1 MKRRYKMFWGC
12 VIPAQMP
19 FIEKATRDV
28 LDHFGVLYSDLEGTT
43 CCPEKLIV
51 ADESHFNYT
60 LTAARNIALAEREG
74 QDILVV
80 CNGCFATLKT
90 TSETLRTDKALLAEV
105 NKRLAR
111 IGLEFR
117 GTSTV
122 HHLLGVLD
130 EDVRFPRLKKE
141 AVRSLAG
148 LRVAVHYG
156 CNLLRPA
163 SAVRLDDP
171 LEPALL
177 DRLVEALGGESVN
190 YASKM
195 ACCGGNFSLV
205 DGREQ
210 SEAMLAR
217 KVSDARAEGA
227 DFLLVTCPACF
238 TQFDM
243 RQQALLRGKGEGETA
258 VPVLHLAELIWLVL
272 GNEPGETMLK
282 RRRVRIDGLLE
293 KWARLERIR
302 GEVAR
307 SFDLTSLA
315 RCAACG
321 ACLQDCPVAL
331 SYGDFNPVEIVEKVL
346 DGELESVLAEGR
358 FWNCLDCLTCFELCP
373 QRFGMQTLFSSLKKM
388 AAERG
393 LTPDTLAKVREAFHG
408 TGRAAQGSA
417 GARKRA
423 GLPEAPSTGDE
434 ELRRLLEEEE

>member
-28 LDHFGVLYSDLEGTT
+28 LDHFQVLYSDLEGTT

-51 ADESHFNYT
+51 ADDNHFNYI

-90 TSETLRTDKALLAEV
+90 TSETLRTDKALAAEV
-105 NKRLAR
+105 NRRLAK
-111 IGLEFR
+111 IGLEFK
-117 GTSTV
+117 GTSIV

-130 EDVRFPRLKKE
+130 EDIRFPRLKKE
-141 AVRSLAG
+141 AKRSLAG

-163 SAVRLDDP
+163 SAIRLDDP
-171 LEPALL
+171 LHPALL
-177 DRLVEALGGESVN
+177 DGLVEALGGVSVD

-205 DGREQ
+205 DGKNQ
-210 SEAMLAR
+210 SDAMLSR
-217 KVSDARAEGA
+217 KVSDVRAAGA
-227 DFLLVTCPACF
+227 DLILVTCPACF
-238 TQFDM
+238 TQFDY
-243 RQQALLRGKGEGETA
+243 RQNALLRETAEAA
-258 VPVLHLAELIWLVL
+258 VPVLHLSELVWLVL
-272 GNEPGETMLK
+272 GNEPDDGMLK

-293 KWARLERIR
+293 KWARLEEVQKRLA
-302 GEVAR
+302 GE
-307 SFDLTSLA
+307 FDLKSLA

-321 ACLQDCPVAL
+321 ACIQDCPVAL
-331 SYGDFNPVEIVEKVL
+331 SYGDFNPIEIVQQVL
-346 DGELESVLAEGR
+346 RGELESVLEEGR
-358 FWNCLDCLTCFELCP
+358 FWNCLDCLTCYELCP
-373 QRFGMQTLFSSLKKM
+373 QRFGMQELFSHLKKT
-388 AAERG
+388 AAARG
-393 LTPDTLAKVREAFHG
+393 LAPATLGKVREAFYK
-408 TGRAAQGSA
+408 TGRTAQGSA

-423 GLPEAPSTGDE
+423 GLPETPSTGDE
-434 ELRRLLEEEE
+434 ELKRLLKEDE